1 MITKLERQLTANST
15 EHTTSTN
22 TRKNINT
29 IDILKMTT
37 DSNSQQAT
45 NGNTA
50 PITASDTG
58 GATPLQ
64 IGLGLIILGSSAG
77 LTLYTKKTQSL
88 LNQMKRVD
96 QNKAMRLPK
105 KKFGPM
111 TKPEWERMR
120 SRWTKDDL

>member
-1 MITKLERQLTANST
+1 
-15 EHTTSTN
+15 
-22 TRKNINT
+22 
-29 IDILKMTT
+29 MTT